1 MKQSNSQHNINPEN
15 KEKQT
20 GEEYFSSLKKEDFSG
35 TFPAVES
42 WIREVSIKNQNKNKE
57 RNFIKMKNYIWAHKM
72 RLVYTVIVLAIL
84 VGACS
89 IPVTQNEP
97 IGNVISWTVPA
108 GTSSADFSGIPW
120 ITKSNLSISQNN
132 NNGVKEDVYTVMLPG
147 STEEQLKNYE
157 HDLEKIKEITTVKVF
172 PLNENVKRPV
182 YAAALHSF
190 FRININASKMT
201 DEELSKEIE
210 RQLNEQGI
218 HPITVDFKGDGNGK
232 RTLRL
237 MLDSTDRTPRDF
249 ELRIDQDGNKEQVL
263 KEKVKTGDPDRFKGK
278 SDDEIKQMIK
288 SELDNPNIKDS
299 DIKISR
305 DEKGNVKVKVE
316 VEDKK

>member
-15 KEKQT
+15 KDKKT
-20 GEEYFSSLKKEDFSG
+20 VEEYFSSLKNEDYSG
-35 TFPAVES
+35 SFHSVES
-42 WIREVSIKNQNKNKE
+42 WIRKISIQKQNQKQE

-72 RLVYTVIVLAIL
+72 RLVYTVIALVVV

-97 IGNVISWTVPA
+97 IGNVISWT
-108 GTSSADFSGIPW
+108 IPPGVQTDRINSLPW
-120 ITKSNLSISQNN
+120 VNKSNLSISENN
-132 NNGVKEDVYTVMLPG
+132 NNGKIEDIYTLMLPG
-147 STEEQLKNYE
+147 STNEQVQSYSR
-157 HDLEKIKEITTVKVF
+157 DLEKIKEITSIKTF
-172 PLNENVKRPV
+172 PLNENVKRPI
-182 YAAALHSF
+182 YAAALNSF
-190 FRININASKMT
+190 FRININASKMS

-218 HPITVDFKGDGNGK
+218 HPVMVDFKGDGNGK
-232 RTLRL
+232 RNIRIV
-237 MLDSTDRTPRDF
+237 LDSTDRTPRDF
-249 ELRIDQDGNKEQVL
+249 ELRIDQGGNKEQVL

-278 SDDEIKQMIK
+278 TDDEIKQLIK

-299 DIKISR
+299 DIKIMR

-316 VEDKK
+316 VEDRK